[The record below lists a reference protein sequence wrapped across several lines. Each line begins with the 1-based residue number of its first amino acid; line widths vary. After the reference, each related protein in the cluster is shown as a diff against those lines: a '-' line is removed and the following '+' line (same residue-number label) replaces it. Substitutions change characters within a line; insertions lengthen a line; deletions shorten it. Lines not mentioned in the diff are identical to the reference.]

1 LYFFAKAFFLYWVIM
16 WVKYSLPRIRIDQM
30 LNLNWK
36 FLTPLS
42 LVVLVVTALLDKTM
56 QGVQS
61 WVYVL
66 VMLAANLLVT
76 WVTLQI
82 LRSRSRKERKRVAEP
97 KPIARPPAA
106 PVSSQGA

>member
-1 LYFFAKAFFLYWVIM
+1 M

-42 LVVLVVTALLDKTM
+42 LLVLVVTALLDKAM
-56 QGVQS
+56 MGLPS

-66 VMLAANLLVT
+66 VMLAANLLVI
-76 WVTLQI
+76 WITLQI
-82 LRSRSRKERKRVAEP
+82 LRSRAREERQRVAEP
-97 KPIARPPAA
+97 QPIARPPAA
-106 PVSSQGA
+106 PVSPHGA